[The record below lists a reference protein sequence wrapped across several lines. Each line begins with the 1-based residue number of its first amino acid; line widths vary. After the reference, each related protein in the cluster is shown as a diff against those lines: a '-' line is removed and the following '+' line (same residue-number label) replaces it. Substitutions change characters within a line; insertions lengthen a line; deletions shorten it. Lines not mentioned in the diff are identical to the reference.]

1 VKRLKRYTICI
12 SLMLAIAS
20 PVYAASPEPDTDG
33 TSREVRQMQLQSERA
48 HALRTPGYKQP
59 SNLGSYQV
67 NSVPAA
73 ANKGPNWNWLGLLG
87 LLGLTGLRRRSREES

>member
-1 VKRLKRYTICI
+1 
-12 SLMLAIAS
+12 M
-20 PVYAASPEPDTDG
+20 
-33 TSREVRQMQLQSERA
+33 
-48 HALRTPGYKQP
+48 
-59 SNLGSYQV
+59 NLGSYQV